1 MQPRT
6 DPVKQKGEITV
17 LLVDDHAL
25 VREGLREILSTQED
39 MRVVGEAGDS
49 MAAIALTA
57 RERPEIVLLDIEI
70 PGDDVV
76 PTITHIRAES
86 PESKVVILSMYE
98 GPQLLRAV
106 IAAGASGYLLKSVHW
121 GQLVG
126 VIRALHTDP
135 ARVMLDVSQESLAY
149 LRGPSPGLLSLRER
163 EVLQLTAEA
172 LSNRQIASR
181 LSVTEATVKRHLR
194 NIFVKLGAVSRLDA
208 VNKALEASLIR
219 PPNQGTGISDNGG

>member
-6 DPVKQKGEITV
+6 DPVKQKDEITV

-106 IAAGASGYLLKSVHW
+106 IAAGAS
-121 GQLVG
+121 
-126 VIRALHTDP
+126 
-135 ARVMLDVSQESLAY
+135 
-149 LRGPSPGLLSLRER
+149 
-163 EVLQLTAEA
+163 
-172 LSNRQIASR
+172 
-181 LSVTEATVKRHLR
+181 
-194 NIFVKLGAVSRLDA
+194 
-208 VNKALEASLIR
+208 
-219 PPNQGTGISDNGG
+219 